1 MLKLHN
7 TYSNTV
13 EEFKPESDIVKIYL
27 CGPTV
32 QSSPHV
38 GHGRS
43 AVVFDFLI
51 RYLVFLD
58 YEVNFVR
65 NITDIEDK
73 IIEKAAEEGITTK
86 ELADRVT
93 KEFQDA
99 YSGLNC
105 LPPDNEPKAT
115 ETIDHIINLI
125 DKLIENGHAY
135 ATQSGVYFEVD
146 KSKDYLILSGRNKDE
161 VISGTRIDLEPDKKN
176 TEDFALWKIS
186 EENEPSWN
194 SPWGDGRPGW
204 HIECSAM
211 IDKIFNSGIDIH
223 CGGNDL
229 IFPHHENEL
238 AQSSAAFENQEFA
251 KYWLHNGMINL
262 SGQKMSKSEGN
273 IKLLN
278 EYIDKFGGNIIRF
291 FFLRSHYRKP
301 QEFSEDLLEESKT
314 TFKRLQEFTRSVVA
328 DASDLSIIETF
339 KNSMNDDLN
348 TPKFLGEIFE
358 KINNSSNLGKEE
370 EKNLKETI
378 KFIFEILGFNFDVKD
393 NLTIN
398 HEDLSKF
405 FSEFQINYDNLD
417 QAMDEFL
424 AKREKFRSNKNF
436 IQADVMRDKL
446 KEIGLLIKDGDES
459 GWYWENS

>member
-7 TYSNTV
+7 TLSNTL
-13 EEFKPESDIVKIYL
+13 EEFKPNSEKVKIYL

-32 QSSPHV
+32 QSSPHI

-51 RYLVFLD
+51 RYLAFLN

-73 IIEKAAEEGITTK
+73 IIERAEEEGITTK

-105 LPPDNEPKAT
+105 LPPNNEPKAT

-125 DKLIENGHAY
+125 DELIKNEYAY
-135 ATQSGVYFEVD
+135 VTHSGVYFEVG
-146 KSKDYLILSGRNKDE
+146 KFEDYLKLSGRNRDE
-161 VISGTRIDLEPDKKN
+161 VISGTRVDLESDKKN

-186 EENEPSWN
+186 KENEPSWN
-194 SPWGDGRPGW
+194 SPWGGGRPGW

-211 IDKIFNSGIDIH
+211 ISKIFNSGIDIH

-238 AQSSAAFENQEFA
+238 AQSAAAFENQEFV

-278 EYIDKFGGNIIRF
+278 EYIDKFGGNVVRF

-301 QEFSEDLLEESKT
+301 QEFSEGLLEESKT
-314 TFKRLQEFTRSVVA
+314 TFIRIREFISNVEA
-328 DASDLSIIETF
+328 NASDLSIIEVF

-358 KINNSSNLGKEE
+358 IMNNSSNLGKKEI
-370 EKNLKETI
+370 KNLKETI
-378 KFIFEILGFNFDVKD
+378 KFIFEILGFNFDIKD
-393 NLTIN
+393 NVKIN
-398 HEDLSKF
+398 HEELSKF
-405 FSEFQINYDNLD
+405 FNSFQISYDNLE
-417 QAMDEFL
+417 QAMEEFL
-424 AKREKFRSNKNF
+424 TQRNKLRNEKNF
-436 IQADVMRDKL
+436 NQADVMRDKL
-446 KEIGLLIKDGDES
+446 KEIGLLIKDGDDNS
-459 GWYWENS
+459 WYWENS

>member
-7 TYSNTV
+7 TYSNNA
-13 EEFKPESDIVKIYL
+13 EEFIPNSDNVKIYL

-32 QSSPHV
+32 QSSPHI

-51 RYLVFLD
+51 RYLVYLD
-58 YEVNFVR
+58 YEVNFAR

-73 IIEKAAEEGITTK
+73 IIERAVEEGITTK
-86 ELADRVT
+86 ELAERVT

-99 YSGLNC
+99 YSSLNC
-105 LPPDNEPKAT
+105 LPPDYEPKAT

-125 DKLIENGHAY
+125 EVLIENGYAY
-135 ATQSGVYFEVD
+135 ATQSGVYFEVA
-146 KSKDYLILSGRNKDE
+146 KYEDYLKLSGRNKDE
-161 VISGTRIDLEPDKKN
+161 VISGIRVDLESDKKN

-186 EENEPSWN
+186 KENEPSWN

-211 IDKIFNSGIDIH
+211 IDKIFDSGIDIH

-229 IFPHHENEL
+229 IFPHNENEL
-238 AQSSAAFENQEFA
+238 AQSSAAFENQEFV

-278 EYIDKFGGNIIRF
+278 EYIDKFGGNVIRF

-314 TFKRLQEFTRSVVA
+314 TFKRIQDFTSSVEA
-328 DASDLSIIETF
+328 NASDLSIIETF

-358 KINNSSNLGKEE
+358 KMNNLSNFSEDE
-370 EKNLKETI
+370 QKNLKETI
-378 KFIFEILGFNFDVKD
+378 KFIFEILGFNFDIKD
-393 NLTIN
+393 NVKIN
-398 HEDLSKF
+398 HDELSKF
-405 FSEFQINYDNLD
+405 FNTFQINYDNLE

-424 AKREKFRSNKNF
+424 AKREKLRNDKDFN
-436 IQADVMRDKL
+436 QADVMRDKL
-446 KEIGLLIKDGDES
+446 KEIGLLIKDGDDIA
-459 GWYWENS
+459 WYWENS

>member
-105 LPPDNEPKAT
+105 LQPDNEPKAT

-146 KSKDYLILSGRNKDE
+146 KSKDYLKLSGRNKDE

-186 EENEPSWN
+186 QENEPSWN

-314 TFKRLQEFTRSVVA
+314 TFKRIQELTSSVVA

-358 KINNSSNLGKEE
+358 KINNSSKLNKEE
-370 EKNLKETI
+370 EKKLKETI

>member
-146 KSKDYLILSGRNKDE
+146 KSKDYLKLSGRNKDE

-186 EENEPSWN
+186 QENEPSWN

-314 TFKRLQEFTRSVVA
+314 TFKRIQELTSSVVA

-358 KINNSSNLGKEE
+358 KINNSSKLSKEE
-370 EKNLKETI
+370 EKKLKETI

-393 NLTIN
+393 NFTIN

-424 AKREKFRSNKNF
+424 AKREKYRRNKNF

>member
-7 TYSNTV
+7 TYSNAV
-13 EEFKPESDIVKIYL
+13 EEFKPNSDNVKIYL

-32 QSSPHV
+32 QSSPHI

-51 RYLVFLD
+51 RYLVYLD

-73 IIEKAAEEGITTK
+73 IIERAVEEGITTQ
-86 ELADRVT
+86 ELANRVT

-99 YSGLNC
+99 YLSLNC
-105 LPPDNEPKAT
+105 LPPTTEPKAT
-115 ETIDHIINLI
+115 ETIDHIINFI
-125 DKLIENGHAY
+125 EILIENEYAY
-135 ATQSGVYFEVD
+135 ATQSGVYFEVS
-146 KSKDYLILSGRNKDE
+146 KFKDYLQLSGRNKDE
-161 VISGTRIDLEPDKKN
+161 VISGTRVDLESDKKN
-176 TEDFALWKIS
+176 IEDFALWKIS
-186 EENEPSWN
+186 KENEPSWD
-194 SPWGDGRPGW
+194 SPWGNGRPGW

-211 IDKIFNSGIDIH
+211 INKIFDSGIDIH

-238 AQSSAAFENQEFA
+238 AQSSAAFENQEFV

-278 EYIDKFGGNIIRF
+278 EYIDKFGGNVIRF

-301 QEFSEDLLEESKT
+301 QEFSEGLLEESKT
-314 TFKRLQEFTRSVVA
+314 TFKRIQDFTRSVEA
-328 DASDLSIIETF
+328 NASDLSIIESF

-358 KINNSSNLGKEE
+358 KMNNLSNSSEDE

-378 KFIFEILGFNFDVKD
+378 KFIFEILGFNFDIKENVK
-393 NLTIN
+393 IN
-398 HEDLSKF
+398 HDELSKF
-405 FSEFQINYDNLD
+405 FNTFQISYDNLE
-417 QAMDEFL
+417 QAMEKFL
-424 AKREKFRSNKNF
+424 AKREKLRSEKDFN
-436 IQADVMRDKL
+436 QADFMRDKL
-446 KEIGLLIKDGDES
+446 KEIGLLIKDGDDS
-459 GWYWENS
+459 AWYWENS

>member
-1 MLKLHN
+1 M
-7 TYSNTV
+7 
-13 EEFKPESDIVKIYL
+13 
-27 CGPTV
+27 C
-32 QSSPHV
+32 
-38 GHGRS
+38 
-43 AVVFDFLI
+43 I
-51 RYLVFLD
+51 RD
-58 YEVNFVR
+58 R
-65 NITDIEDK
+65 AT
-73 IIEKAAEEGITTK
+73 EEGITTK
-86 ELADRVT
+86 QLADRVT

-99 YSGLNC
+99 YSSLNC

-115 ETIDHIINLI
+115 ETIDHIIKFI
-125 DKLIENGHAY
+125 AVLIENGYAY
-135 ATQSGVYFEVD
+135 ATQSGVYFEVA
-146 KSKDYLILSGRNKDE
+146 KFKDYLKLSGRNKDE
-161 VISGTRIDLEPDKKN
+161 VISGTRVDIESDKKN

-186 EENEPSWN
+186 KENEPSWN

-211 IDKIFNSGIDIH
+211 IDKIFDSGIDIH

-238 AQSSAAFENQEFA
+238 AQSSAAFENQVFV

-301 QEFSEDLLEESKT
+301 QEFSEGLLEESKT
-314 TFKRLQEFTRSVVA
+314 TFKRIQDFTSGVEANV
-328 DASDLSIIETF
+328 SDLSVIETF

-358 KINNSSNLGKEE
+358 KINNLSNFSEDE

-378 KFIFEILGFNFDVKD
+378 KFIFEILGFNFDIKD
-393 NLTIN
+393 NVKIN
-398 HEDLSKF
+398 HDELSKF
-405 FSEFQINYDNLD
+405 FNTFQINYDNLE
-417 QAMDEFL
+417 QAMEEFL
-424 AKREKFRSNKNF
+424 AKREKLRSDKDFN
-436 IQADVMRDKL
+436 QADVMRDKL
-446 KEIGLLIKDGDES
+446 KEIGLLIKDGDDS
-459 GWYWENS
+459 AWYWENS

>member
-1 MLKLHN
+1 
-7 TYSNTV
+7 
-13 EEFKPESDIVKIYL
+13 
-27 CGPTV
+27 
-32 QSSPHV
+32 
-38 GHGRS
+38 
-43 AVVFDFLI
+43 
-51 RYLVFLD
+51 
-58 YEVNFVR
+58 
-65 NITDIEDK
+65 
-73 IIEKAAEEGITTK
+73 
-86 ELADRVT
+86 
-93 KEFQDA
+93 
-99 YSGLNC
+99 
-105 LPPDNEPKAT
+105 
-115 ETIDHIINLI
+115 
-125 DKLIENGHAY
+125 
-135 ATQSGVYFEVD
+135 
-146 KSKDYLILSGRNKDE
+146 
-161 VISGTRIDLEPDKKN
+161 
-176 TEDFALWKIS
+176 
-186 EENEPSWN
+186 
-194 SPWGDGRPGW
+194 
-204 HIECSAM
+204 M

-314 TFKRLQEFTRSVVA
+314 TFKRIQELTSSVVA

-358 KINNSSNLGKEE
+358 KINNSSKLNKEE
-370 EKNLKETI
+370 EKKLKETI

>member
-105 LPPDNEPKAT
+105 LQPDNEPKAT

-135 ATQSGVYFEVD
+135 ATQSGVYFEVG
-146 KSKDYLILSGRNKDE
+146 KSKDYLKLSGRNKDE

-314 TFKRLQEFTRSVVA
+314 TFKRIQELTSSVVA

-358 KINNSSNLGKEE
+358 KINNSSKLSKEE
-370 EKNLKETI
+370 EKKLKETI

-424 AKREKFRSNKNF
+424 AKREKYRRNKNF

>member
-7 TYSNTV
+7 TYSNNA
-13 EEFKPESDIVKIYL
+13 EEFKPNSDNVKIYL

-32 QSSPHV
+32 QSSPHI

-51 RYLVFLD
+51 RYLVYLD
-58 YEVNFVR
+58 YEVNFAR

-73 IIEKAAEEGITTK
+73 IIERAVEEGITTK
-86 ELADRVT
+86 ELAERVT

-99 YSGLNC
+99 YSSLNC
-105 LPPDNEPKAT
+105 LPPDYEPKAT

-125 DKLIENGHAY
+125 EVLIENGYAY
-135 ATQSGVYFEVD
+135 ATQSGVYFEVA
-146 KSKDYLILSGRNKDE
+146 KYEDYLKLSGRNKDE
-161 VISGTRIDLEPDKKN
+161 VISGIRVDLESDKKN

-186 EENEPSWN
+186 KENEPSWN

-211 IDKIFNSGIDIH
+211 IDKIFDSGIDIH

-229 IFPHHENEL
+229 IFPHNENEL
-238 AQSSAAFENQEFA
+238 AQSSAAFENQEFV

-278 EYIDKFGGNIIRF
+278 EYIDKFGGNVIRF

-314 TFKRLQEFTRSVVA
+314 TFKRIQDFTSSVEA
-328 DASDLSIIETF
+328 NASDLSIIETF

-358 KINNSSNLGKEE
+358 KMNNLSNYSEDE

-378 KFIFEILGFNFDVKD
+378 KFIFEILGFNFDIKD
-393 NLTIN
+393 NVKIN
-398 HEDLSKF
+398 HDELSKF
-405 FSEFQINYDNLD
+405 FNTFQINYDNLE
-417 QAMDEFL
+417 QAMEEFL
-424 AKREKFRSNKNF
+424 AKREKLRSDKNF
-436 IQADVMRDKL
+436 DQADLMRDKL
-446 KEIGLLIKDGDES
+446 KEIGLLIKDGDDS
-459 GWYWENS
+459 AWYWENS

>member
-115 ETIDHIINLI
+115 ETIEHIINLI

-135 ATQSGVYFEVD
+135 ATQSGVYFEVG
-146 KSKDYLILSGRNKDE
+146 KFKDYLKLSGRNKDE

-314 TFKRLQEFTRSVVA
+314 TFKRIQELTSSVVA

-358 KINNSSNLGKEE
+358 KINNSSKLNKEE
-370 EKNLKETI
+370 EKKLKETI

-424 AKREKFRSNKNF
+424 AKREKYRRNKNF

>member
-7 TYSNTV
+7 TYSNAV
-13 EEFKPESDIVKIYL
+13 EEFKPNSDNVKIYL

-32 QSSPHV
+32 QSSPHI

-51 RYLVFLD
+51 RYLVYLD

-73 IIEKAAEEGITTK
+73 IIERAVEEGITTQ
-86 ELADRVT
+86 ELSNRVT

-99 YSGLNC
+99 YLSLNC
-105 LPPDNEPKAT
+105 LPPAMEPRAT
-115 ETIDHIINLI
+115 ETIDHIINFI
-125 DKLIENGHAY
+125 EILIENEYAY
-135 ATQSGVYFEVD
+135 ATQSGVYFEVS
-146 KSKDYLILSGRNKDE
+146 KFKDYLQLSGRNKDE
-161 VISGTRIDLEPDKKN
+161 VISGTRVDIESDKKN
-176 TEDFALWKIS
+176 IEDFALWKIS
-186 EENEPSWN
+186 KENEPSWD
-194 SPWGDGRPGW
+194 SPWGNGRPGW

-211 IDKIFNSGIDIH
+211 INKIFDSGIDIH

-238 AQSSAAFENQEFA
+238 AQSSAAFENQEFV

-278 EYIDKFGGNIIRF
+278 EYIDKFGGNVIRF

-301 QEFSEDLLEESKT
+301 QEFSEGLLEESKT
-314 TFKRLQEFTRSVVA
+314 TFKRIQDFTRSVEA
-328 DASDLSIIETF
+328 NASDLSTIESF

-358 KINNSSNLGKEE
+358 KMNNLSNLSEDE

-378 KFIFEILGFNFDVKD
+378 KFIFEILGFNFDIKENVK
-393 NLTIN
+393 IN
-398 HEDLSKF
+398 HDELSKF
-405 FSEFQINYDNLD
+405 FNTFQISYDNLE
-417 QAMDEFL
+417 QAMEEFL
-424 AKREKFRSNKNF
+424 AKREKLRSEKDFN
-436 IQADVMRDKL
+436 QADFMREKL
-446 KEIGLLIKDGDES
+446 KEIGLLIKDGDDS
-459 GWYWENS
+459 AWYWENS

>member
-73 IIEKAAEEGITTK
+73 IIEKAEEEGITTK

-135 ATQSGVYFEVD
+135 ATQSGVYFEVG
-146 KSKDYLILSGRNKDE
+146 KSKDYLKLSGRNKDE

-314 TFKRLQEFTRSVVA
+314 TFKRIQELTSSVVA

-358 KINNSSNLGKEE
+358 KINNSSKLNKEE
-370 EKNLKETI
+370 EKKLKETI

-424 AKREKFRSNKNF
+424 AKREKYRRNKNF

>member
-7 TYSNTV
+7 TYSNAV
-13 EEFKPESDIVKIYL
+13 EEFKPNSDNVKIYL

-32 QSSPHV
+32 QSSPHI

-51 RYLVFLD
+51 RYLVYLD

-73 IIEKAAEEGITTK
+73 IIERAVEEGITTQ
-86 ELADRVT
+86 ELANRVT

-99 YSGLNC
+99 YLSLNC
-105 LPPDNEPKAT
+105 LPPTTEPKAT
-115 ETIDHIINLI
+115 ETIDHIINFI
-125 DKLIENGHAY
+125 EILIENEYAY
-135 ATQSGVYFEVD
+135 ATQSGVYFEVS
-146 KSKDYLILSGRNKDE
+146 KFKDYLQLSGRNKDE
-161 VISGTRIDLEPDKKN
+161 VISGTRVDLESDKKN
-176 TEDFALWKIS
+176 IEDFALWKIS
-186 EENEPSWN
+186 KENEPSWD
-194 SPWGDGRPGW
+194 SPWGNGRPGW

-211 IDKIFNSGIDIH
+211 INKIFDSGIDIH

-238 AQSSAAFENQEFA
+238 AQSSAAFENQEFV

-278 EYIDKFGGNIIRF
+278 EYIDKFGGNVIRF

-301 QEFSEDLLEESKT
+301 QEFSEGLLEESKT
-314 TFKRLQEFTRSVVA
+314 TFKRIQDFTRSVEA
-328 DASDLSIIETF
+328 NASDLSIIESF

-358 KINNSSNLGKEE
+358 KMNNLSNSSEDE

-378 KFIFEILGFNFDVKD
+378 KFIFEILGFNFDVKE
-393 NLTIN
+393 NVKIN
-398 HEDLSKF
+398 HDEFSKF
-405 FSEFQINYDNLD
+405 FNTFQISYDNLE
-417 QAMDEFL
+417 QAMEKFL
-424 AKREKFRSNKNF
+424 AKREKLRSEKDFN
-436 IQADVMRDKL
+436 QADFMRDKL
-446 KEIGLLIKDGDES
+446 KEIGLLIKDGDDS
-459 GWYWENS
+459 AWYWENS

>member
-7 TYSNTV
+7 TYSNNA
-13 EEFKPESDIVKIYL
+13 EEFIPNSDNVKIYL

-32 QSSPHV
+32 QSSPHI

-51 RYLVFLD
+51 RYLVYLD
-58 YEVNFVR
+58 YQVNFAR

-73 IIEKAAEEGITTK
+73 IIERALEEGITTK
-86 ELADRVT
+86 DLAERVT

-99 YSGLNC
+99 YSSLNC
-105 LPPDNEPKAT
+105 LPPDYEPKAT

-125 DKLIENGHAY
+125 EVLIENGYAY
-135 ATQSGVYFEVD
+135 ATQSGVYFEVA
-146 KSKDYLILSGRNKDE
+146 KYEDYLKLSGRNKDE
-161 VISGTRIDLEPDKKN
+161 VISGIRVDLESDKKN

-186 EENEPSWN
+186 KENEPSWN

-211 IDKIFNSGIDIH
+211 IDKIFDSGIDIH

-229 IFPHHENEL
+229 IFPHNENEL
-238 AQSSAAFENQEFA
+238 AQSSAAFENQEFV

-278 EYIDKFGGNIIRF
+278 EYIDKFGGNVIRF

-301 QEFSEDLLEESKT
+301 QEFSEGLLEESKT
-314 TFKRLQEFTRSVVA
+314 TFKRIQEFTSSVEA
-328 DASDLSIIETF
+328 NASDLSIIETF

-358 KINNSSNLGKEE
+358 KMNNLNNFSEDE
-370 EKNLKETI
+370 DKNLKETI
-378 KFIFEILGFNFDVKD
+378 KFIFEILGFNFDIKDSVK
-393 NLTIN
+393 IN
-398 HEDLSKF
+398 HDELSKF
-405 FSEFQINYDNLD
+405 FNTFQINYDNLE
-417 QAMDEFL
+417 QAMDEFI
-424 AKREKFRSNKNF
+424 AKREKLRSDKNF
-436 IQADVMRDKL
+436 DEADLMRDKL
-446 KEIGLLIKDGDES
+446 KEIGLLIKDGDDS
-459 GWYWENS
+459 AWYWENS

>member
-7 TYSNTV
+7 TYSNAV
-13 EEFKPESDIVKIYL
+13 EEFKPNSDNVKIYL

-32 QSSPHV
+32 QSSPHI

-51 RYLVFLD
+51 RYLVYLD

-73 IIEKAAEEGITTK
+73 IIERAVEEGITTQ
-86 ELADRVT
+86 ELANRVT

-99 YSGLNC
+99 YLSLNC
-105 LPPDNEPKAT
+105 LPPTTEPKAT
-115 ETIDHIINLI
+115 ETIDHIINFI
-125 DKLIENGHAY
+125 EILIENEYAY
-135 ATQSGVYFEVD
+135 ATQSGVYFEVS
-146 KSKDYLILSGRNKDE
+146 KFKDYLQLSGRNKDE
-161 VISGTRIDLEPDKKN
+161 VISGTRVDLESDKKN
-176 TEDFALWKIS
+176 IEDFALWKIS
-186 EENEPSWN
+186 KENEPSWD
-194 SPWGDGRPGW
+194 SPWGNGRPGW

-211 IDKIFNSGIDIH
+211 INKIFDSGIDIH

-238 AQSSAAFENQEFA
+238 AQSSAAFENQEFV

-278 EYIDKFGGNIIRF
+278 EYIDKFGGNVIRF

-301 QEFSEDLLEESKT
+301 QEFSEGLLEESKT
-314 TFKRLQEFTRSVVA
+314 TFKRIQDFTRSVEA
-328 DASDLSIIETF
+328 NASDLSIIESF

-358 KINNSSNLGKEE
+358 KMNNLSNISQDE

-378 KFIFEILGFNFDVKD
+378 KFIFEILGFNFGIKD
-393 NLTIN
+393 NVKIN
-398 HEDLSKF
+398 HDELSKF
-405 FSEFQINYDNLD
+405 FNTFQINYDNLE
-417 QAMDEFL
+417 QAMEEFL
-424 AKREKFRSNKNF
+424 AKREKLRSDKDFN
-436 IQADVMRDKL
+436 QADVMRDKL
-446 KEIGLLIKDGDES
+446 KEIGLLIKDGDDS
-459 GWYWENS
+459 AWYWENS

>member
-146 KSKDYLILSGRNKDE
+146 KSKDYLKLSGRNKDE

-186 EENEPSWN
+186 QENEPSWN

-251 KYWLHNGMINL
+251 KYWLHNGMITL
-262 SGQKMSKSEGN
+262 SGQKMSKSEGT

-314 TFKRLQEFTRSVVA
+314 TFKRIQELTSSVVA

-358 KINNSSNLGKEE
+358 KINNSSKLNKEE
-370 EKNLKETI
+370 EKKLKETI

-424 AKREKFRSNKNF
+424 AKREKYRRNKNF

-459 GWYWENS
+459 GWYWKNS

>member
-135 ATQSGVYFEVD
+135 ATQSGVYFEVG
-146 KSKDYLILSGRNKDE
+146 KSKDYLKLSGRNKDE

-314 TFKRLQEFTRSVVA
+314 TFKRIQELTSSVVA

-358 KINNSSNLGKEE
+358 KINNSSKLNKEE
-370 EKNLKETI
+370 EKKLKETI

-424 AKREKFRSNKNF
+424 AKREKYRRNKNF

>member
-7 TYSNTV
+7 TYSNAV
-13 EEFKPESDIVKIYL
+13 EEFKPNSDNVKIYL

-32 QSSPHV
+32 QSSPHI

-51 RYLVFLD
+51 RYLVYLD

-73 IIEKAAEEGITTK
+73 IIERAVEEGITTQ
-86 ELADRVT
+86 ELANRVT

-99 YSGLNC
+99 YLSLNC
-105 LPPDNEPKAT
+105 LPPTTEPKAT
-115 ETIDHIINLI
+115 ETIDHIINFI
-125 DKLIENGHAY
+125 EILIENEYAY
-135 ATQSGVYFEVD
+135 ATQSGVYFEVS
-146 KSKDYLILSGRNKDE
+146 KFKDYLQLSGRNKDE
-161 VISGTRIDLEPDKKN
+161 VISGTRVDLESDKKN
-176 TEDFALWKIS
+176 IEDFALWKIS
-186 EENEPSWN
+186 KENEPSWD
-194 SPWGDGRPGW
+194 SPWGNGRPGW

-211 IDKIFNSGIDIH
+211 INKIFDSGIDIH

-238 AQSSAAFENQEFA
+238 AQSSAAFENQEFV

-278 EYIDKFGGNIIRF
+278 EYIDKFGGNVIRF

-301 QEFSEDLLEESKT
+301 QEFSEGLLEESKT
-314 TFKRLQEFTRSVVA
+314 TFKRIQDFTRSVEA
-328 DASDLSIIETF
+328 NASDLSTIESF

-358 KINNSSNLGKEE
+358 KMNNLSNSSEDE

-378 KFIFEILGFNFDVKD
+378 KFIFEILGFNFDIKENVK
-393 NLTIN
+393 IN
-398 HEDLSKF
+398 HDELSKF
-405 FSEFQINYDNLD
+405 FNTFQISYDNLE
-417 QAMDEFL
+417 QAMEKFL
-424 AKREKFRSNKNF
+424 AKREKLRSEKDFN
-436 IQADVMRDKL
+436 QADFMRDKL
-446 KEIGLLIKDGDES
+446 KEIGLLIKDGDDS
-459 GWYWENS
+459 AWYWENS

>member
-105 LPPDNEPKAT
+105 LQPDNEPKAT

-125 DKLIENGHAY
+125 DKLIQNGHAY
-135 ATQSGVYFEVD
+135 ATQSGVYFEVG
-146 KSKDYLILSGRNKDE
+146 KSKDYLKLSGRNKDE

-314 TFKRLQEFTRSVVA
+314 TFKRIQELTSSVVA

-358 KINNSSNLGKEE
+358 KINNSSKLSKEE
-370 EKNLKETI
+370 EKKLKETI

-424 AKREKFRSNKNF
+424 AKREKYRRNKNF

>member
-7 TYSNTV
+7 TYSNAV
-13 EEFKPESDIVKIYL
+13 EEFKPNSDNVKIYL

-32 QSSPHV
+32 QSSPHI

-51 RYLVFLD
+51 RYLVYLD

-73 IIEKAAEEGITTK
+73 IIERAVEEGITTQ
-86 ELADRVT
+86 ELANRVT

-99 YSGLNC
+99 YLSLNC
-105 LPPDNEPKAT
+105 LPPTTEPKAT
-115 ETIDHIINLI
+115 ETIDHIINFI
-125 DKLIENGHAY
+125 EILIENEYAY
-135 ATQSGVYFEVD
+135 ATHSGVYFEVS
-146 KSKDYLILSGRNKDE
+146 KFKDYLQLSGRNKDE
-161 VISGTRIDLEPDKKN
+161 VISGTRVDLESDKKN
-176 TEDFALWKIS
+176 IEDFALWKIS
-186 EENEPSWN
+186 KENEPSWD
-194 SPWGDGRPGW
+194 SPWGNGRPGW

-211 IDKIFNSGIDIH
+211 INKIFDSGIDIH

-238 AQSSAAFENQEFA
+238 AQSSAAFENQEFV

-278 EYIDKFGGNIIRF
+278 EYIDKFGGNVIRF

-301 QEFSEDLLEESKT
+301 QEFSEGLLEESKT
-314 TFKRLQEFTRSVVA
+314 TFKRIQDFTRSVEA
-328 DASDLSIIETF
+328 NASDLSTIESF

-358 KINNSSNLGKEE
+358 KMNNLSNSSEDE

-378 KFIFEILGFNFDVKD
+378 KFIFEILGFNFDIKENVK
-393 NLTIN
+393 IN
-398 HEDLSKF
+398 HDELSKF
-405 FSEFQINYDNLD
+405 FNTFQISYDNLE
-417 QAMDEFL
+417 QAMEKFL
-424 AKREKFRSNKNF
+424 AKREKLRSEKDFN
-436 IQADVMRDKL
+436 QADFMREKL
-446 KEIGLLIKDGDES
+446 KEIGLLIKDGDDS
-459 GWYWENS
+459 AWYWENS

>member
-1 MLKLHN
+1 M
-7 TYSNTV
+7 V
-13 EEFKPESDIVKIYL
+13 YL
-27 CGPTV
+27 E
-32 QSSPHV
+32 
-38 GHGRS
+38 
-43 AVVFDFLI
+43 
-51 RYLVFLD
+51 

-73 IIEKAAEEGITTK
+73 IIERAVEEGITTK

-99 YSGLNC
+99 YSSLNC

-115 ETIDHIINLI
+115 ETIDHIINFI
-125 DKLIENGHAY
+125 EVLIENGYAY
-135 ATQSGVYFEVD
+135 ATQSGVYFEVA
-146 KSKDYLILSGRNKDE
+146 KFKDYLKLSGRNKDE
-161 VISGTRIDLEPDKKN
+161 VISGTRVDLESDKKN

-186 EENEPSWN
+186 KENEPSWN

-211 IDKIFNSGIDIH
+211 IDKIFDSGIDIH

-238 AQSSAAFENQEFA
+238 AQSSAAFENQEFV

-278 EYIDKFGGNIIRF
+278 EYIDKFGGNVIRF

-301 QEFSEDLLEESKT
+301 QEFSEDLLEEAKT
-314 TFKRLQEFTRSVVA
+314 TFKRIQDFTSSVDA

-339 KNSMNDDLN
+339 RNSMNDDLN

-358 KINNSSNLGKEE
+358 KMNTLNSLSEE
-370 EKNLKETI
+370 GEKNLKETI
-378 KFIFEILGFNFDVKD
+378 KFIFEILGFNFDIQD
-393 NLTIN
+393 NIKIN
-398 HEDLSKF
+398 HEELSKF
-405 FSEFQINYDNLD
+405 FNTFQINYDNLE
-417 QAMDEFL
+417 QAMEEFL
-424 AKREKFRSNKNF
+424 AKREKLRSDKNF
-436 IQADVMRDKL
+436 NQADVMRDKL
-446 KEIGLLIKDGDES
+446 KEIGMLIKDGDNS
-459 GWYWENS
+459 AWYWKNS

>member
-146 KSKDYLILSGRNKDE
+146 KSKDYLKLSGRNKDE

-186 EENEPSWN
+186 QENEPSWN

-314 TFKRLQEFTRSVVA
+314 TFKRIQELTSSVVA

-358 KINNSSNLGKEE
+358 KINNSSKLNKEE
-370 EKNLKETI
+370 EKKLKETI

-424 AKREKFRSNKNF
+424 AKREKYRRNKNF

-446 KEIGLLIKDGDES
+446 KEIGLLIKDGDEI

>member
-7 TYSNTV
+7 TYSNNA
-13 EEFKPESDIVKIYL
+13 EEFIPNSDNVKIYL

-32 QSSPHV
+32 QSSPHI

-51 RYLVFLD
+51 RYLVYLD

-73 IIEKAAEEGITTK
+73 IIERAIEEGITTK

-99 YSGLNC
+99 YKSLNC
-105 LPPDNEPKAT
+105 LLPDNEPKAT
-115 ETIDHIINLI
+115 ETIDHIINFI
-125 DKLIENGHAY
+125 EILIENGYAY
-135 ATQSGVYFEVD
+135 ATQSGVYFEVA
-146 KSKDYLILSGRNKDE
+146 KYEDYLKLSGRNKDE
-161 VISGTRIDLEPDKKN
+161 VISGIRVDLESDKKN

-186 EENEPSWN
+186 KENEPSWN

-211 IDKIFNSGIDIH
+211 IDKIFDSGIDIH

-229 IFPHHENEL
+229 IFPHNENEL
-238 AQSSAAFENQEFA
+238 AQSSAAFENQEFV

-278 EYIDKFGGNIIRF
+278 EYIDKFGGNVIRF

-301 QEFSEDLLEESKT
+301 QEFSEGLLEESKT
-314 TFKRLQEFTRSVVA
+314 TFKRIQEFISNVEA
-328 DASDLSIIETF
+328 NASDLSIIKVF

-358 KINNSSNLGKEE
+358 IMNSSSNLGKKEL
-370 EKNLKETI
+370 KNLKESI
-378 KFIFEILGFNFDVKD
+378 KFIFEILGFNFDIKD
-393 NLTIN
+393 NVKIN
-398 HEDLSKF
+398 HEELTKF
-405 FSEFQINYDNLD
+405 FNSFQINYDNLE
-417 QAMDEFL
+417 QAMEEFL
-424 AKREKFRSNKNF
+424 TQRNKLRNEKNF
-436 IQADVMRDKL
+436 NEADVMRDKL
-446 KEIGLLIKDGDES
+446 KEIGLLIKDGDDNS
-459 GWYWENS
+459 WYWENS

>member
-7 TYSNTV
+7 TYSNAV
-13 EEFKPESDIVKIYL
+13 EEFKPNSDNVKIYL

-32 QSSPHV
+32 QSSPHI

-51 RYLVFLD
+51 RYLVYLD

-73 IIEKAAEEGITTK
+73 IIERAVEEGITTQ
-86 ELADRVT
+86 ELANRVT

-99 YSGLNC
+99 YLSLNC
-105 LPPDNEPKAT
+105 LPPTTEPKAT
-115 ETIDHIINLI
+115 ETIDHIINFI
-125 DKLIENGHAY
+125 EILIENEYAY
-135 ATQSGVYFEVD
+135 ATQSGVYFEVS
-146 KSKDYLILSGRNKDE
+146 KFKDYLQLSGRNKDE
-161 VISGTRIDLEPDKKN
+161 VISGTRVDLESDKKN
-176 TEDFALWKIS
+176 IEDFALWKIS
-186 EENEPSWN
+186 KENEPSWD
-194 SPWGDGRPGW
+194 SPWGNGRPGW

-211 IDKIFNSGIDIH
+211 INKIFDSGIDIH

-238 AQSSAAFENQEFA
+238 AQSSAAFENQEFV

-278 EYIDKFGGNIIRF
+278 EYIDKFGGNVIRF

-301 QEFSEDLLEESKT
+301 QEFSEGLLEESKT
-314 TFKRLQEFTRSVVA
+314 TFKRIQDFTRSVEA
-328 DASDLSIIETF
+328 NASDLSIIESF

-358 KINNSSNLGKEE
+358 KMNNLSNISQDE

-378 KFIFEILGFNFDVKD
+378 KFIFEILGFNFDIKD
-393 NLTIN
+393 NIKLN
-398 HEDLSKF
+398 HDELSKF
-405 FSEFQINYDNLD
+405 FNTFQINYDNLE
-417 QAMDEFL
+417 QAMEEFL
-424 AKREKFRSNKNF
+424 TKREKLRSDKDFN
-436 IQADVMRDKL
+436 QADVMRDKL
-446 KEIGLLIKDGDES
+446 KEIGLLIKDGDDIA
-459 GWYWENS
+459 WYWENS

>member
-7 TYSNTV
+7 TYSNAV
-13 EEFKPESDIVKIYL
+13 EEFKPNSDNVKIYL

-32 QSSPHV
+32 QSSPHI

-51 RYLVFLD
+51 RYLVYLD

-73 IIEKAAEEGITTK
+73 IIERAVEEGITTQ
-86 ELADRVT
+86 ELANRVT

-99 YSGLNC
+99 YLSLNC
-105 LPPDNEPKAT
+105 LPPTTEPKAT
-115 ETIDHIINLI
+115 ETIDHIINFI
-125 DKLIENGHAY
+125 EILIENEYAY
-135 ATQSGVYFEVD
+135 ATHSGVYFEVS
-146 KSKDYLILSGRNKDE
+146 KFKDYLLLSGRNKDE
-161 VISGTRIDLEPDKKN
+161 VISGTRVDLESDKKN
-176 TEDFALWKIS
+176 IEDFALWKIS
-186 EENEPSWN
+186 KENEPSWD
-194 SPWGDGRPGW
+194 SPWGNGRPGW

-211 IDKIFNSGIDIH
+211 INKIFDSGIDIH

-238 AQSSAAFENQEFA
+238 AQSSAAFENQEFV

-278 EYIDKFGGNIIRF
+278 EYIDKFGGNVIRF

-301 QEFSEDLLEESKT
+301 QEFSEGLLEESKT
-314 TFKRLQEFTRSVVA
+314 TFKRIQDFTRSVEA
-328 DASDLSIIETF
+328 NASDLSTIESF

-358 KINNSSNLGKEE
+358 KMNNLSNSSEDE

-378 KFIFEILGFNFDVKD
+378 KFIFEILGFNFDIKENVK
-393 NLTIN
+393 IN
-398 HEDLSKF
+398 HDEFSKF
-405 FSEFQINYDNLD
+405 FNTFQINYENVE
-417 QAMDEFL
+417 QAMEEFL
-424 AKREKFRSNKNF
+424 AKREKLRSEKDFN
-436 IQADVMRDKL
+436 QADFMREKL
-446 KEIGLLIKDGDES
+446 KEIGLLIKDGDDS
-459 GWYWENS
+459 AWYWENS

>member
-146 KSKDYLILSGRNKDE
+146 KSKDYLKLSGRNKDE

-186 EENEPSWN
+186 QENEPSWN

-314 TFKRLQEFTRSVVA
+314 TFKRIQELTSSVVA

-358 KINNSSNLGKEE
+358 KINNSSKLNKEE
-370 EKNLKETI
+370 EKKLKETI

-424 AKREKFRSNKNF
+424 TKREKFRSNKNF

>member
-146 KSKDYLILSGRNKDE
+146 KSKDYLKLSGRNKDE

-186 EENEPSWN
+186 QENEPSWN

-314 TFKRLQEFTRSVVA
+314 TFKRIQELTSSVVA

-358 KINNSSNLGKEE
+358 KINNSSKLNKEE
-370 EKNLKETI
+370 EKKLKETI

-405 FSEFQINYDNLD
+405 FSEFEINYDNLD

-424 AKREKFRSNKNF
+424 AKREKYRRNKNF

>member
-105 LPPDNEPKAT
+105 LQPDNEPKAT

-135 ATQSGVYFEVD
+135 ATQSGVYFEVG
-146 KSKDYLILSGRNKDE
+146 KSKDYLKLSGRNKDE

-301 QEFSEDLLEESKT
+301 QEFSEELLEESKT
-314 TFKRLQEFTRSVVA
+314 TFKRIQELTSSVVA
-328 DASDLSIIETF
+328 NASDLSIIETF

-358 KINNSSNLGKEE
+358 KINNSSKLSKEE
-370 EKNLKETI
+370 EKKLKETI

>member
-146 KSKDYLILSGRNKDE
+146 KSKDYLKLSGRNKDE

-314 TFKRLQEFTRSVVA
+314 TFKRIQELTSSVVA

-358 KINNSSNLGKEE
+358 KINNSSKLSKEE
-370 EKNLKETI
+370 EKKLKETI

-459 GWYWENS
+459 GWYWKNS

>member
-7 TYSNTV
+7 TYSNAV
-13 EEFKPESDIVKIYL
+13 EEFKPNSDNVKIYL

-32 QSSPHV
+32 QSSPHI

-51 RYLVFLD
+51 RYLVYLD

-73 IIEKAAEEGITTK
+73 IIERAVEVGITTQ
-86 ELADRVT
+86 ELANRVT

-99 YSGLNC
+99 YLSLNC
-105 LPPDNEPKAT
+105 LPPTTEPKAT
-115 ETIDHIINLI
+115 ETIDHIINFI
-125 DKLIENGHAY
+125 EILIENEYAY
-135 ATQSGVYFEVD
+135 ATQSGVYFEVS
-146 KSKDYLILSGRNKDE
+146 KFKDYLLLSGRNKDE
-161 VISGTRIDLEPDKKN
+161 VISGTRVDLESDKKN
-176 TEDFALWKIS
+176 IEDFALWKIS
-186 EENEPSWN
+186 KENEPSWD
-194 SPWGDGRPGW
+194 SPWGNGRPGW

-211 IDKIFNSGIDIH
+211 INKIFDSGIDIH

-238 AQSSAAFENQEFA
+238 AQSSAAFENQEFV

-278 EYIDKFGGNIIRF
+278 EYIDKFGGNVIRF

-301 QEFSEDLLEESKT
+301 QEFSEGLLEESKT
-314 TFKRLQEFTRSVVA
+314 TFKRIQDFTRSVEA
-328 DASDLSIIETF
+328 NTSDLSIIESF

-358 KINNSSNLGKEE
+358 KMNNLSNSSEDE

-378 KFIFEILGFNFDVKD
+378 KFIFEILGFNFDIKENVK
-393 NLTIN
+393 IN
-398 HEDLSKF
+398 HDEFSKF
-405 FSEFQINYDNLD
+405 FNTFQINYENVE
-417 QAMDEFL
+417 QAMEEFL
-424 AKREKFRSNKNF
+424 AKREKLRSEKDFN
-436 IQADVMRDKL
+436 QADFMRDKL
-446 KEIGLLIKDGDES
+446 KEIGLLIKDGDDS
-459 GWYWENS
+459 AWYWENS

>member
-146 KSKDYLILSGRNKDE
+146 KSKDYLKLSGRNKDE

-314 TFKRLQEFTRSVVA
+314 TFKRIQELTSSVVA

-358 KINNSSNLGKEE
+358 KINNSSKLNKEE
-370 EKNLKETI
+370 EKKLKETI

>member
-7 TYSNTV
+7 TYSNAV
-13 EEFKPESDIVKIYL
+13 EEFKPNSDNVKIYL

-32 QSSPHV
+32 QSSPHI

-51 RYLVFLD
+51 RYLVYLD

-73 IIEKAAEEGITTK
+73 IIERAVEEGITTQ
-86 ELADRVT
+86 ELANRVT

-99 YSGLNC
+99 YLSLNC
-105 LPPDNEPKAT
+105 LPPTTEPKAT
-115 ETIDHIINLI
+115 ETIDHIINFI
-125 DKLIENGHAY
+125 EILIENEYAY
-135 ATQSGVYFEVD
+135 ATQSGVYFEVS
-146 KSKDYLILSGRNKDE
+146 KFKDYLQLSGRNKDE
-161 VISGTRIDLEPDKKN
+161 VISGTRVDIESDKKN
-176 TEDFALWKIS
+176 IEDFALWKIS
-186 EENEPSWN
+186 KENEPSWD
-194 SPWGDGRPGW
+194 SPWGNGRPGW

-211 IDKIFNSGIDIH
+211 INKIFDSGIDIH

-238 AQSSAAFENQEFA
+238 AQSSAAFENQEFV

-278 EYIDKFGGNIIRF
+278 EYIDKFGGNVIRF

-301 QEFSEDLLEESKT
+301 QEFSEGLLEESKT
-314 TFKRLQEFTRSVVA
+314 TFKRIQDFTRSVEA
-328 DASDLSIIETF
+328 NASDLSTIESF

-358 KINNSSNLGKEE
+358 KMNNLSNSSEDE

-378 KFIFEILGFNFDVKD
+378 KFIFEILGFNFDIKENVK
-393 NLTIN
+393 IN
-398 HEDLSKF
+398 HDEFSKF
-405 FSEFQINYDNLD
+405 FNTFQINYENVE
-417 QAMDEFL
+417 QAMEEFL
-424 AKREKFRSNKNF
+424 AKREKLRSEKDFN
-436 IQADVMRDKL
+436 QADFMRDKL
-446 KEIGLLIKDGDES
+446 KEIGLLIKDGDDS
-459 GWYWENS
+459 AWYWENS

>member
-105 LPPDNEPKAT
+105 LQPDNEPKAT

-135 ATQSGVYFEVD
+135 ATQSGVYFEVG
-146 KSKDYLILSGRNKDE
+146 KSKDYLKLSGRNKDE

-314 TFKRLQEFTRSVVA
+314 TFKRIQELTSSVVA

-358 KINNSSNLGKEE
+358 KINNSSKLNKEE
-370 EKNLKETI
+370 EKKLKETI

-424 AKREKFRSNKNF
+424 AKREKYRRNKNF

>member
-146 KSKDYLILSGRNKDE
+146 KSKDYLKLSGRNKDE

-186 EENEPSWN
+186 QENEPSWN

-314 TFKRLQEFTRSVVA
+314 TFKRIQELTSSVVA

-358 KINNSSNLGKEE
+358 KINNSSKLSKEE
-370 EKNLKETI
+370 EKKLKETI

>member
-146 KSKDYLILSGRNKDE
+146 KSKDYLKLSGRNKDE

-186 EENEPSWN
+186 QENEPSWN

-314 TFKRLQEFTRSVVA
+314 TFKRIQELTSSVVA

-358 KINNSSNLGKEE
+358 KINNSSKLNKEE
-370 EKNLKETI
+370 EKKLKETI

-424 AKREKFRSNKNF
+424 AKREKYRRNKNF

-459 GWYWENS
+459 GWYWKNS

>member
-7 TYSNTV
+7 TYSNAV
-13 EEFKPESDIVKIYL
+13 EEFKPNSDNVKIYL

-32 QSSPHV
+32 QSSPHI

-51 RYLVFLD
+51 RYLVYLD

-73 IIEKAAEEGITTK
+73 IIERAVEEGITTQ
-86 ELADRVT
+86 ELANRVT

-99 YSGLNC
+99 YLSLNC
-105 LPPDNEPKAT
+105 LPPTTEPKAT
-115 ETIDHIINLI
+115 ETIDHIINFI
-125 DKLIENGHAY
+125 EILIENEYAY
-135 ATQSGVYFEVD
+135 ATHSGVYFEVS
-146 KSKDYLILSGRNKDE
+146 KFKDYLQLSGRNKDE
-161 VISGTRIDLEPDKKN
+161 VISGTRVDLESDKKN
-176 TEDFALWKIS
+176 IEDFALWKIS
-186 EENEPSWN
+186 KENEPSWD
-194 SPWGDGRPGW
+194 SPWGNGRPGW

-211 IDKIFNSGIDIH
+211 INKIFDSGIDIH

-238 AQSSAAFENQEFA
+238 AQSSAAFENQEFV

-278 EYIDKFGGNIIRF
+278 EYIDKFGGNVIRF

-301 QEFSEDLLEESKT
+301 QEFSESLLEESKT
-314 TFKRLQEFTRSVVA
+314 TFKRIQDFTRSVEA
-328 DASDLSIIETF
+328 NASDLSTIESF

-358 KINNSSNLGKEE
+358 KMNNLSNSSEDE

-378 KFIFEILGFNFDVKD
+378 KFIFEILGFNFDIKENVK
-393 NLTIN
+393 IN
-398 HEDLSKF
+398 HDELSKF
-405 FSEFQINYDNLD
+405 FNTFQISYDNLE
-417 QAMDEFL
+417 QAMEKFL
-424 AKREKFRSNKNF
+424 AKREKLRSEKDFN
-436 IQADVMRDKL
+436 QADFMREKL
-446 KEIGLLIKDGDES
+446 KEIGLLIKDGDDS
-459 GWYWENS
+459 AWYWENS